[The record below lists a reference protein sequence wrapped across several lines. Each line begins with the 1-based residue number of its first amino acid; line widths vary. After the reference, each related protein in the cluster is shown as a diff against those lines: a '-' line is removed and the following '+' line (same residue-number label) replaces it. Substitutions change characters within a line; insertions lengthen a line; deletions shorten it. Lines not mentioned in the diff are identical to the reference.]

1 MTEHDAAVDQ
11 LHAAPL
17 EDFVAERKR
26 LAKELRGAGE
36 RDAAAELAKFPKPTP
51 PAWALNRLAREQP
64 ETVSEWLDAAAVLRD
79 ATENADKSSGDTVR
93 AAIAAH
99 RDATRALL
107 AAVRDETRPN
117 GRELSEP
124 MLDRVRDLL
133 GAATADPELSELL
146 RAGRIVEGADEDDA
160 EEEGELLWGAELA
173 GPAAKP
179 RRSSGRAAKPR
190 RSSGDDSTGRAAK
203 PRRSSGDDS
212 SGRAAKP
219 RGSTDKAAERRA
231 AKEREAAEREAAARA
246 ELERLVGAA
255 EERLGELQETA
266 EKRAIAAADAEEK
279 LEEARRT
286 LHRSE
291 SEAAAA
297 REAAE
302 EAADAAEQVERELKK
317 LTAKLSS

>member
-1 MTEHDAAVDQ
+1 VTELEQAVDR

-17 EDFVAERKR
+17 EEFVAERKR

-36 RDAAAELAKFPKPTP
+36 REAAAELAKYPKPTP
-51 PAWALNRLAREQP
+51 PAWALNHLAREEP
-64 ETVSEWLDAAAVLRD
+64 ETVAEWLGAASGLRE
-79 ATENADKSSGDTVR
+79 ATENAGKSSGDAVR

-99 RDATRALL
+99 REATRALL
-107 AAVRDETRPN
+107 AAVRDRTRPN

-133 GAATADPELSELL
+133 GAATADPELAELL
-146 RAGRIVEGADEDDA
+146 RAGRIVEGGGAGGED
-160 EEEGELLWGAELA
+160 EGELIWGAELA

-179 RRSSGRAAKPR
+179 RRSIGGDKRAAAG
-190 RSSGDDSTGRAAK
+190 GDKRVAQERAA
-203 PRRSSGDDS
+203 GD
-212 SGRAAKP
+212 A
-219 RGSTDKAAERRA
+219 AAERRA
-231 AKEREAAEREAAARA
+231 AKEREAREREEAERA
-246 ELERLVGAA
+246 ELERLVAEA
-255 EERLGELQETA
+255 EERLSELQEAA
-266 EKRAIAAADAEEK
+266 EKRAIAAAEAEEK

-297 REAAE
+297 REAVE
-302 EAADAAEQVERELKK
+302 EATEAAEQAERELRA